1 MKTYRV
7 AIIGL
12 GRMGSTIDEEFG
24 ELQAWRSPTA
34 IAAACA
40 ASDRLEVVAG
50 ADLLPEKRA
59 AFTGKWG
66 VEAVYEDYLE
76 MIEKE
81 RPDMVAICTVAT
93 TAPRPA
99 RQAPSRDFRG
109 DAHAD
114 LTVSVSNAGVPMV
127 FCEKAMACSMAKADA
142 VRDAC
147 HKNGTLYNSGLLRRF
162 NNQNHMIRK
171 RIEDGDIGEVGGAV
185 WLGRSSLM
193 HGHIHTIDTLSY
205 LLGDPKIKAIRGGLQ
220 PRDLEIE
227 DNMLDRDPIASFQIE
242 YESGVQATAVP
253 FVGTSEFE
261 VIGSEGSIRSLN
273 DGQEVLLRKAGA
285 RRMAMTSTSGS
296 WWDVAPDPTVTP
308 RSSVVYLLE
317 DLVGAHESGGTTL
330 GNVDVTH
337 QTTEACLAVAES
349 HSRGGAWV
357 ELPMER
363 RDLYVFHV

>member
-1 MKTYRV
+1 MKSYRV

-24 ELQAWRSPTA
+24 ELGAWRSPTA

-99 RQAPSRDFRG
+99 RQAPSRDFRD

-285 RRMAMTSTSGS
+285 RRMAMTSASGS

>member
-24 ELQAWRSPTA
+24 ELEAWRSPTA

-50 ADLLPEKRA
+50 ADLFPEKRA

-81 RPDMVAICTVAT
+81 RPDLVAICTVAT
-93 TAPRPA
+93 TALKPA

-127 FCEKAMACSMAKADA
+127 FCEKAMACSMTKADA
-142 VRDAC
+142 ARDAC
-147 HKNGTLYNSGLLRRF
+147 HKNGTLYNTGLLRRF

-171 RIEDGDIGEVGGAV
+171 RIEDGDIGEVSGAV
-185 WLGRSSLM
+185 VLSSSSLM
-193 HGHIHTIDTLSY
+193 HGHVHSIDTLSY
-205 LLGDPKIKAIRGGLQ
+205 LLGDPKIKAIRGELQ
-220 PRDLEIE
+220 PRDMEIE
-227 DNMLDRDPIASFQIE
+227 DNMLDRDPSSTFQIE
-242 YESGVQATAVP
+242 YENGVQAASLP
-253 FVGTSEFE
+253 FKGTWEFE
-261 VIGSEGSIRSLN
+261 VIGSEGSIRSHN
-273 DGQEVLLRKAGA
+273 DGQEVLLRKVGA
-285 RRMAMTSTSGS
+285 RGS

-308 RSSVVYLLE
+308 ESSVVYLLE
-317 DLVGAHESGGTTL
+317 DLVNAHESGGTTL

-357 ELPMER
+357 ELPMEN

>member
-24 ELQAWRSPTA
+24 ELEAWRSPTA

-50 ADLLPEKRA
+50 ADLFPEKRA
-59 AFTGKWG
+59 AFTAKWG

-81 RPDMVAICTVAT
+81 RPDLVAICTVAT
-93 TAPRPA
+93 TALKPA

-127 FCEKAMACSMAKADA
+127 FCEKAMASSMVKADA

-147 HKNGTLYNSGLLRRF
+147 HMNGTLYNSGLLRRF

-171 RIEDGDIGEVGGAV
+171 RIEDGEIGEVRGAV
-185 WLGRSSLM
+185 HLTRSSLM
-193 HGHIHTIDTLSY
+193 HGHIHSIDTLSY
-205 LLGDPKIKAIRGGLQ
+205 LLGDPKIRAVRGELQ
-220 PRDLEIE
+220 PRELEFV
-227 DNMLDRDPIASFQIE
+227 DNMLDRDPSATFEIE
-242 YESGVQATAVP
+242 YENGLQASTVP
-253 FVGTSEFE
+253 FSGTWEFE
-261 VIGSEGSIRSLN
+261 VFGSEGSIRSLN
-273 DGQEVLLRKAGA
+273 DGQEVLRKTGA
-285 RRMAMTSTSGS
+285 RGS
-296 WWDVAPDPTVTP
+296 WWDVAPDPTVAP
-308 RSSVVYLLE
+308 ASSVVYLLE
-317 DLVGAHESGGTTL
+317 DLVTAHESGGTTL

-349 HSRGGAWV
+349 HTKGGAWV
-357 ELPMER
+357 ELPMENR
-363 RDLYVFHV
+363 ELYVFHV

>member
-24 ELQAWRSPTA
+24 DLEAWRSPTA

-59 AFTGKWG
+59 AFTAKWG

-81 RPDMVAICTVAT
+81 RPDLVAICTVAT
-93 TAPRPA
+93 TALKPA

-127 FCEKAMACSMAKADA
+127 FCEKAMASSMVKADA

-147 HKNGTLYNSGLLRRF
+147 HENGTLYNSGLLRRF

-171 RIEDGDIGEVGGAV
+171 RIEDGEIGEVRGAV
-185 WLGRSSLM
+185 HLTRSSLM
-193 HGHIHTIDTLSY
+193 HGHIHSVDTLSY
-205 LLGDPKIKAIRGGLQ
+205 LLGDPKIKAVRGELEPQ
-220 PRDLEIE
+220 DLEIE
-227 DNMLDRDPIASFQIE
+227 DNMIDRDPSATYEIE
-242 YESGVQATAVP
+242 YENGLRASTVP
-253 FVGTSEFE
+253 FSGTWEFE
-261 VIGSEGSIRSLN
+261 VFGSEGSIRSLN
-273 DGQEVLLRKAGA
+273 DGQEVLFRKTGG
-285 RRMAMTSTSGS
+285 RGN
-296 WWDVAPDPTVTP
+296 WWDVAPDPKVAP
-308 RSSVVYLLE
+308 ASSVVYLLE
-317 DLVGAHESGGTTL
+317 DLVTAHESGDTTL
-330 GNVDVTH
+330 GNVDITH

-349 HSRGGAWV
+349 HMKGGAWV
-357 ELPMER
+357 ELPMEK